1 VDSSLP
7 PYARPLFVR
16 VRTELEKTSTFKL
29 KKDVLRDEG
38 FDPHKV
44 SDPVYFRDPAS
55 GDYTAMTEQ
64 LYADVVNGK
73 LRL

>member
-1 VDSSLP
+1 
-7 PYARPLFVR
+7 
-16 VRTELEKTSTFKL
+16 
-29 KKDVLRDEG
+29 
-38 FDPHKV
+38 
-44 SDPVYFRDPAS
+44 VYFRDPAS

>member
-1 VDSSLP
+1 
-7 PYARPLFVR
+7 VR

-64 LYADVVNGK
+64 LYSDVVNGK